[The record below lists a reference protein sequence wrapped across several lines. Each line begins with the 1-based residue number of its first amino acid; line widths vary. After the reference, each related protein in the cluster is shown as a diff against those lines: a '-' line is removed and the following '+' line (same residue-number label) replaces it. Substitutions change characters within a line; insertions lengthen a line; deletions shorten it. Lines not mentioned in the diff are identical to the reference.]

1 MKVLNPNWLTE
12 GLIDFEYKKYILLA
26 YFKGIQEEFKASKL
40 YPYLSDIIFH
50 YQNLQN
56 VKEHKKIL
64 YQSFPKQ
71 ISKADFEKLHLEYE
85 NLVQDDELME
95 ELESIISFA
104 LPNFKSLLLE
114 GKNMYEYIE
123 QNLEFL
129 PIGISPL
136 YQKEGYLLLH
146 EEFLRNIQIYYY
158 QVSMFT
164 NIKNSFRAIHLQH
177 METIQKSFFETF
189 ENLKI
194 QLLRK
199 YKQMPNPATFL
210 VNAKLSYPL
219 EETLLPLA
227 KRILIKYISQ
237 NAA

>member
-26 YFKGIQEEFKASKL
+26 YFKGVQNEFKASKL
-40 YPYLSDIIFH
+40 YPYLSDLIFH
-50 YQNLQN
+50 YENLQN
-56 VKEHKKIL
+56 VKEHKKML
-64 YQSFPKQ
+64 YQNFPKQ
-71 ISKADFEKLHLEYE
+71 ISKADFENLRLEYE
-85 NLVQDDELME
+85 NLVEDDELMN
-95 ELESIISFA
+95 ELESIIHFA
-104 LPNFKSLLLE
+104 LPNFKTLLLE
-114 GKNMYEYIE
+114 GKNIYEYIE

-129 PIGISPL
+129 PVGISPL
-136 YQKEGYLLLH
+136 YQEEGYLLLH

-158 QVSMFT
+158 QVSMLR
-164 NIKNSFRAIHLQH
+164 NIENSFRAIHLQYL
-177 METIQKSFFETF
+177 ETIQKSFFETF

-199 YKQMPNPATFL
+199 YKQMPNPATF
-210 VNAKLSYPL
+210 VVHAKLSYPL

-237 NAA
+237 NAG

>member
-1 MKVLNPNWLTE
+1 MKILNPNWLTE

-26 YFKGIQEEFKASKL
+26 YFKGIQEEFRASKL
-40 YPYLSDIIFH
+40 YPYLSDLIFH

-56 VKEHKKIL
+56 IKEHKKIL

-71 ISKADFEKLHLEYE
+71 ISKADFENLRIEYE
-85 NLVQDDELME
+85 NFVQDDQLME

-104 LPNFKSLLLE
+104 LPNFKNLLVE
-114 GKNMYEYIE
+114 GKNIYEYIE

-136 YQKEGYLLLH
+136 YQEEGYLFLH
-146 EEFLRNIQIYYY
+146 EELLRNIQIYYY
-158 QVSMFT
+158 QASMFT
-164 NIKNSFRAIHLQH
+164 NLENSFRAIHLEYL
-177 METIQKSFFETF
+177 ETIQKSFFETF

-194 QLLRK
+194 NLLRK

-227 KRILIKYISQ
+227 KRILIKHISL